1 MNALV
6 EMMGKKKKKKNP
18 GASTQQ
24 RQILT
29 ATCIHL
35 VRGMCGMKKAQHK
48 RQARIHTYAR
58 LNNTFPSLSGVQSCA
73 SIQTCYVCQFKSV
86 NFSVCAIC
94 TLGLNEKCLKLGV
107 GRRIRATIRS
117 FCRGISILTHLSISG
132 YGSGRH
138 KQPKNTHI
146 LCSSV
151 CVGAPLR
158 KTHWWRPIKKTSR
171 VTPLFSRLLSY
182 QSTSARATDSHPQL

>member
-1 MNALV
+1 
-6 EMMGKKKKKKNP
+6 
-18 GASTQQ
+18 
-24 RQILT
+24 
-29 ATCIHL
+29 
-35 VRGMCGMKKAQHK
+35 MCGVKKTKQK
-48 RQARIHTYAR
+48 RHFTHTHTHAR
-58 LNNTFPSLSGVQSCA
+58 LNNTFPLQSGVQSHA
-73 SIQTCYVCQFKSV
+73 SIQTCYVSQFKSV

-117 FCRGISILTHLSISG
+117 FCRGTSILTHLSILG

-138 KQPKNTHI
+138 KQPKRTHI

-158 KTHWWRPIKKTSR
+158 KTLMEANKKKN
-171 VTPLFSRLLSY
+171 P
-182 QSTSARATDSHPQL
+182 AE